1 MEFQFVGTTQLAVD
15 LVKRFN
21 EYELRRS
28 VVYGEGL
35 SGRVYSCLR
44 LLLASGGEVSCT
56 TGYIE
61 GRLRRI

>member
-21 EYELRRS
+21 EYGLRRS

-35 SGRVYSCLR
+35 SGRVYTCLR
-44 LLLASGGEVSCT
+44 LLLASGGGVSCT
-56 TGYIE
+56 TGYIA
-61 GRLRRI
+61 RQSRNQ